1 MPIETHVQGEP
12 ASLRAGAEWLR
23 GMARAVEAAA
33 TEARGV
39 VTRSE
44 SEWTGAAADDFRA
57 RMGRTVPTVDELS
70 DTFAGSAEAMD
81 AHADDLDTVR
91 SRMGQALEVARAA
104 NLAVVG
110 TAILEP
116 VAPPPGPL
124 KAPEDRCPTAEE
136 SASIRAFATYE
147 AQCKAYVE
155 CACTVAEARALESDA
170 NATLLQV
177 LRDKVTDW
185 TTLADV
191 AVGAYAAV
199 LAKKLFTM
207 RQSVIRLTGR
217 ADWHRTHAAGVLAD
231 PHAAPFLRTNAAL
244 AKVDADLAQ
253 ATAERDF
260 AGKWGGDGARRTSVL
275 LKLARNGRFAAA
287 ETFGYLENRL
297 PFLRGAPPIVKAL
310 PIAGLVVSTG
320 LTAYEIWQDPSAENV
335 TKVVLSNGAGLA
347 AGAAVALVIAPGAPV
362 IVPIAIGAVAAFG
375 ASTAVEWATPH
386 LLDAGGYLLDKG
398 GDVLDAGWEAA
409 KDFGGG
415 LKDFGGKVTS
425 LLD

>member
-12 ASLRAGAEWLR
+12 AAMRAGAEWLR
-23 GMARAVEAAA
+23 GMARAVETAA
-33 TEARGV
+33 TESRGV

-44 SEWTGAAADDFRA
+44 SAWTGPAADDFRA
-57 RMGRTVPTVDELS
+57 RMGKTVPRVDELS
-70 DTFAGSAEAMD
+70 DNFTGSAQAMD

-91 SRMGQALEVARAA
+91 ARMGQALDVAKAA

-116 VAPPPGPL
+116 VAPPPGPHQ
-124 KAPEDRCPTAEE
+124 APKGRCPTTEE
-136 SASIRAFATYE
+136 SASIRAFATFE
-147 AQCKAYVE
+147 EQCKAYVE
-155 CACTVAEARALESDA
+155 CACTVAEARAVESDA
-170 NATLLQV
+170 NATLVQV

-199 LAKKLFTM
+199 LAKRLFTM
-207 RQSVIRLTGR
+207 RQSVIGLTGQ
-217 ADWHRTHAAGVLAD
+217 ADWMRTHAAGVLAD

-244 AKVDADLAQ
+244 AKMDADLAQ

-260 AGKWGGDGARRTSVL
+260 AGKWGGDGARRNSVL
-275 LKLARNGRFAAA
+275 LNLARNGRFAAA
-287 ETFGYLENRL
+287 ETVGYLENPL
-297 PFLRGAPPIVKAL
+297 PFLRGAPAIVKAL
-310 PIAGLVVSTG
+310 PIAGIVVSTG
-320 LTAYEIWQDPSAENV
+320 LAGYEIWQDPSAENA

-375 ASTAVEWATPH
+375 AGVLVEWATPYV
-386 LLDAGGYLLDKG
+386 LDAGGYLLDKG
-398 GDVLDAGWEAA
+398 GDVIDAGWEAA

-415 LKDFGGKVTS
+415 LKDFGGKVAGV
-425 LLD
+425 LG